1 MFAVFK
7 EIPLFALL
15 QIDTPRLLNPPILG
29 YT

>member
-1 MFAVFK
+1 MFDVFK

-15 QIDTPRLLNPPILG
+15 QIDTPRLLNPSILG